1 MSRMCILL
9 VALIAIPFS
18 AHAQSLDQYDA
29 TIEIPSAERAAVRL
43 ELRVTKAGE
52 MRFSRVA
59 SEIGTVEE
67 TITNCGGQ
75 PVSTRTVS
83 IGEQLFPALAA
94 RGLADCSIVRLAY
107 DVTDPSRI
115 PLLLPD
121 VKLNPNAFA
130 NLEVRTPLE
139 VSREGMPRLEWNGG
153 VGKRQMRH
161 LPAFV
166 SVTLGPQR
174 IATFTNAVNG
184 LALMAV
190 VLGLLVWN
198 RQGRNG

>member
-1 MSRMCILL
+1 MSRISAVLILI
-9 VALIAIPFS
+9 VSIPF
-18 AHAQSLDQYDA
+18 AVHAQSLDQYNA

-43 ELRVTKAGE
+43 EMKVKKAAE
-52 MRFSRVA
+52 LRFSRVMG
-59 SEIGTVEE
+59 EIGAVEE
-67 TITNCGGQ
+67 AIEDCDGQ
-75 PVSTRTVS
+75 PVSNRSVS
-83 IGEQLFPALAA
+83 TGERLFPALTAA
-94 RGLADCSIVRLAY
+94 VPADCSM
-107 DVTDPSRI
+107 VTLVYEVKDPSRI

-130 NLEVRTPLE
+130 NLEVRTPLQ
-139 VSREGMPRLEWNGG
+139 VSAEGMPRLEWDHG

-161 LPAFV
+161 LPAFI

-174 IATFTNAVNG
+174 IWTFTNLVNG